1 MIHCGNENM
10 EKRRLGNTNLE
21 VTEIGLGT
29 NTVGGHNLFDN
40 LRDEDGFLVVRRA
53 FDLGINFFDTADIY
67 GFGRSE
73 EIVGCALGDQK
84 SNVIIATKGGMEWD
98 EKSKTRIGFNNNPAY
113 LQKALEGSLRRLGR
127 EYVDLYYIHR
137 PDGKT
142 PLAEAFGTL
151 LRFKKEGKIR
161 YAGVS
166 CFTLEQLKEAMLA
179 GLIDALQ
186 SEYNIFNREVE
197 SEILP
202 FCEKNGIGFIPY
214 GPIAFGILSGGIT
227 RDYKLTKGDWRNSHP
242 LFAEKN
248 FSRVLSIVEELKEL
262 ARKRKV
268 SLAHFAMRW
277 ILQNPIIASTITGA
291 RRPEEVE
298 HNVQAVG
305 WELTTEELARI
316 DELTLGFH
324 F

>member
-1 MIHCGNENM
+1 MN
-10 EKRRLGNTNLE
+10 KRKLGNTNLE

-29 NTVGGHNLFDN
+29 NAVGGHNLFDN
-40 LRDEDGFLVVRRA
+40 LKDEDGFAVVRRA
-53 FDLGINFFDTADIY
+53 IDLGINFFDTADIY

-84 SNVIIATKGGMEWD
+84 NNVIIATKGGMEWD

-142 PLAEAFGTL
+142 PLAEAFGSL

-166 CFTLEQLKEAMLA
+166 CFTLGQLKEAMVA
-179 GLIDALQ
+179 GPIDALQ

-202 FCEKNGIGFIPY
+202 FCKKNGIGFIPY
-214 GPIAFGILSGGIT
+214 GPIAFGILGGKID

-242 LFAEKN
+242 FFAEKN
-248 FSRVLSIVEELKEL
+248 FSGVLSIVEKLKEL

-268 SLAHFAMRW
+268 PLPHLAMRW
-277 ILQNPIIASTITGA
+277 ILRNPIVASTIAGA
-291 RRPEEVE
+291 RCQEEVE
-298 HNVQAVG
+298 QNVQAVG
-305 WELTTEELARI
+305 WDLTADELIRI

-324 F
+324 S